1 MGVSREH
8 VGQSKDYFKID
19 GRQSLLRKRNLN
31 RHLKEEKEPGLIEQ
45 EKMDFSKKNAGAQTG
60 DMRKQR
66 QS

>member
-1 MGVSREH
+1 MGVGREH
-8 VGQSKDYFKID
+8 TGQSKDYFKID
-19 GRQSLLRKRNLN
+19 GRQSLLKKRNLN

-45 EKMDFSKKNAGAQTG
+45 EKMDFSEINAGAQRG

>member
-1 MGVSREH
+1 MSREH

-19 GRQSLLRKRNLN
+19 GMSLLKKRNLN

>member
-1 MGVSREH
+1 MGGSREH

-19 GRQSLLRKRNLN
+19 GRQSLLKKRNLN

-45 EKMDFSKKNAGAQTG
+45 EKMDFQENAGAQTG
-60 DMRKQR
+60 TWRKQR